1 MKVLWRYPA
10 GNQRALAALLAACIA
25 ACAVSGNLFAQQA
38 PPLGDPAA
46 APAQPLLP
54 PQPAA
59 PSQSASLPA
68 SNGPFA
74 PGVLTTIAPD
84 LQPQETVSTHDV
96 IEIRVDPNVRW
107 NPEPEYIAASRT
119 VYGMSTNVKL
129 RREVSCLEFSFK
141 PLRMVQVDVPQP
153 SGRMQRKLIWYMV
166 YRVRNTGRVLKPVPK
181 EAEAYAAEFA
191 PGGPVQF
198 MPHFVLEAQDRTAT
212 GEQVDKAYLDRVIP
226 AAVEVIRQREMRG
239 DIPLL
244 NSIEMAEQPIPVSDG
259 RVDRGVWGVATW
271 EDVDPRID
279 FFSVFVG
286 GLSNAYR
293 WSDDPASARPG
304 MMPGAG
310 RSFSRK
316 FLQLNFWVP
325 GDEFLEDE
333 REIRYGVPPG
343 KADLYGVE
351 EGVAYRWVYR

>member
-1 MKVLWRYPA
+1 MNETWNFTGHAR
-10 GNQRALAALLAACIA
+10 RTCILLAAGVIGISVLA
-25 ACAVSGNLFAQQA
+25 ASAFAQQT
-38 PPLGDPAA
+38 PPDNAA
-46 APAQPLLP
+46 AG
-54 PQPAA
+54 QPAA
-59 PSQSASLPA
+59 SATGATALAPA
-68 SNGPFA
+68 PGPFA

-96 IEIRVDPNVRW
+96 TELRVDPTTRW
-107 NPEPEYIAASRT
+107 NPEPEYLAASRT
-119 VYGMSTNVKL
+119 VYGMSADVKL
-129 RREVSCLEFSFK
+129 RREVSCLEFAFK
-141 PLRMVQVDVPQP
+141 PLRMVYVDVPQP

-166 YRVRNTGRVLKPVPK
+166 YRVRNTGRVLKPVAK
-181 EAEAYAAEFA
+181 EADAYAAEIG
-191 PGGPVQF
+191 PGEPIKF
-198 MPHFVLEAQDRTAT
+198 MPHFVLEAQDRTPA

-226 AAVEVIRQREMRG
+226 AAVAVIRRREMRG

-244 NSIEMAEQPIPVSDG
+244 NSIEISEQPIPVSDG

-293 WSDDPASARPG
+293 WTDDPAAAQPG
-304 MMPGAG
+304 MIPGAG

-325 GDEFLEDE
+325 GDEFLQDE
-333 REIRYGVPPG
+333 REIRFGVPAG
-343 KADLYGVE
+343 KAGLYGVE